1 MKKFVLNAEI
11 STNQGSSEEI
21 WENIFANKEWG
32 KYPPEHLIRF
42 IARNFYNVSNRKE
55 INILELGFGTGAN
68 LWFCAREGFR
78 VNGIEF
84 SKSGIERFQKRM
96 QDENLSSFI
105 GQIEQGDYLD
115 KLDDFKDES
124 FDCFVDNY
132 SLAYNDFEKTRQ
144 IIQKAANKLKKGGKF
159 LSVTP
164 SINNEGFI
172 EDKSLGYHSCK
183 PLSGSDA
190 FTGVIRYCD
199 EDDIAKLY
207 GQNELKITSLR
218 QIIHKNKDKIENELY
233 IIEGVKN
240 AN

>member
-1 MKKFVLNAEI
+1 MQTELMW
-11 STNQGSSEEI
+11 EEI
-21 WENIFANKEWG
+21 FQNKEWG

-124 FDCFVDNY
+124 FDCIFDIA
-132 SLAYNDFEKTRQ
+132 SLYCNDRQ
-144 IIQKAANKLKKGGKF
+144 KSKEILKKVVKKLKKGGKF
-159 LSVTP
+159 YSTALSKKIFGYDENKGDFQEPVEGIYTKVGVLRFDDEQSLKELFGIDDFKIN
-164 SINNEGFI
+164 SI
-172 EDKSLGYHSCK
+172 
-183 PLSGSDA
+183 
-190 FTGVIRYCD
+190 FTQSI
-199 EDDIAKLY
+199 
-207 GQNELKITSLR
+207 Q
-218 QIIHKNKDKIENELY
+218 KDKKIVDENI
-233 IIEGVKN
+233 IIETQKI
-240 AN
+240 